1 MDTYSRG
8 TAEFLSDIDFEVG
21 SEERVWLSV
30 YKRDVFALKLCDL
43 RNRQIEIVEVP
54 ATLVS
59 GVVEEGTEDA
69 SH

>member
-43 RNRQIEIVEVP
+43 RNRQIEIVEVS

-59 GVVEEGTEDA
+59 GVVEEGTEYA